1 MVVASVFWS
10 YLLSLFLIGINQE
23 NKIMTVKQLRAFLA
37 VAQSLSFAQA
47 CQRLHL
53 SQPALSL
60 AIKTL
65 EESLGGSLLV
75 RTTRNVALTPEGEIL
90 LPIARRLLADWDNT
104 EELLHQHFTLQLGR
118 VAIAAL
124 PSFAAN
130 LLPVALKAFRECYPK
145 INVTVHDVINEQVV
159 EMVRNHRVELG
170 VVLEPESL
178 EGLTFTPLYL
188 DRFVAVVPA
197 GSPLADCRVLHWSD
211 LLGESFIALQRPSAV
226 RTLLEESIREQ
237 HGILPVAFESH
248 QLATVGRMVA
258 QGLGVSVVPSLCI
271 SQMEAL
277 GARCVALDHPC
288 VQQRVGLIQR
298 AAENISAAAQALAQ
312 KLDEVA
318 RGA

>member
-1 MVVASVFWS
+1 
-10 YLLSLFLIGINQE
+10 
-23 NKIMTVKQLRAFLA
+23 MTVKQLRAFFA
-37 VAQSLSFAQA
+37 VAQNLSFAQA

-65 EESLGGSLLV
+65 EESLGGALFV
-75 RTTRNVALTPEGEIL
+75 RTTRNVALTPEGEVL

-104 EELLHQHFTLQLGR
+104 EELLRQHFTLQLGR

-130 LLPVALKAFRECYPK
+130 LLPIALKAFRERHPK
-145 INVTVHDVINEQVV
+145 INITVHDVVNEQVV
-159 EMVRNHRVELG
+159 DMVRDHRVELG

-178 EGLTFTPLYL
+178 DGLTFTQLYL

-197 GSPLADCRVLHWSD
+197 DSSLADSTEIHWGD
-211 LLGESFIALQRPSAV
+211 LLGEPFIALQRPSAV
-226 RTLLEESIREQ
+226 RTLLEESIRDR
-237 HGILPVAFESH
+237 HGHLPVAFESH

-258 QGLGVSVVPSLCI
+258 QGLGVSVVPSLCR

-277 GARCVALDHPC
+277 GARCVRLDQPC
-288 VQQRVGLIQR
+288 IQQRVGMIQL
-298 AAENISAAAQALAQ
+298 AGSGISAAAQALAET
-312 KLDEVA
+312 LTEIV
-318 RGA
+318 R